1 MFFRLQYSITT
12 MTCLRMTT
20 ELYFPGSFSL
30 QGWRYGLTSFEK
42 ILEERK
48 KAAEKDRLFIEQ
60 MDKDFEKF
68 CDSIQLF
75 RLLSEKNS

>member
-1 MFFRLQYSITT
+1 
-12 MTCLRMTT
+12 
-20 ELYFPGSFSL
+20 
-30 QGWRYGLTSFEK
+30 LTSFEK

>member
-1 MFFRLQYSITT
+1 M
-12 MTCLRMTT
+12 
-20 ELYFPGSFSL
+20 
-30 QGWRYGLTSFEK
+30 TSFEK

-75 RLLSEKNS
+75 RPLTKKSS